1 MGNKNKHLCPCGS
14 GKRMKVCCREVTRS
28 TKLQMTSSS
37 KLAMRRSAE
46 GLAKA
51 GKHLEA
57 CEILEKL
64 VAQSPRNPLIWND
77 LGVQY
82 EASGQI
88 DKALVA
94 LQRGHEVDSTYP
106 PILYNLGKFTL
117 DRLTSLREAG
127 LPAPGLLA
135 EAIGFLNANLDRDPD
150 NADGHHCLALAYRLN
165 QDEPMALAHM
175 TAAIRLRAALEAPPG
190 WRIGI
195 GKERRLLR

>member
-1 MGNKNKHLCPCGS
+1 
-14 GKRMKVCCREVTRS
+14 MKVCCQEVTRS
-28 TKLQMTSSS
+28 TKLKMTTSS
-37 KLAMRRSAE
+37 KLVLRRSAE

-57 CEILEKL
+57 CEVLEKL

-88 DKALVA
+88 DKAFVA

-117 DRLTSLREAG
+117 DRLISLREAG
-127 LPAPGLLA
+127 HSAPGMLA
-135 EAIGFLNANLDRDPD
+135 GAIGFLNANLDRDPD
-150 NADGHHCLALAYRLN
+150 NADGHHCLALAYRLS

-175 TAAIRLRAALEAPPG
+175 TAALRLRAALKAPSG
-190 WRIGI
+190 WRSGI
-195 GKERRLLR
+195 GKKRRLLR

>member
-1 MGNKNKHLCPCGS
+1 
-14 GKRMKVCCREVTRS
+14 MKMCCRKVTRS

-37 KLAMRRSAE
+37 KLAMRRAAE

-57 CEILEKL
+57 CEILERL
-64 VAQSPRNPLIWND
+64 AAQSPRNPLIWND

-88 DKALVA
+88 DKAFVA
-94 LQRGHEVDSTYP
+94 LKRGHEVDSTYP

-117 DRLTSLREAG
+117 DRLIDLREAG
-127 LPAPGLLA
+127 LPAPGMLT

-150 NADGHHCLALAYRLN
+150 NADGHHCRALAYRLN
-165 QDEPMALAHM
+165 QEEPIALAHM
-175 TAAIRLRAALEAPPG
+175 TAAFRLRAALKVPSG